1 MRKRTRAREFALQ
14 VLYELDI
21 SRSDVSEALED
32 FWQDRSQMPSALNQ
46 GMEETPSEKHDERDQ
61 DKKDEEIKSYTEAL
75 VRGTTEK
82 LNEIDPL
89 IERCAE
95 HWTIE
100 RMATID
106 RNILRL
112 STYEMLHRDDIPMK
126 VSINEAVELA
136 KRYGE
141 VDSSK
146 FVNGILDKIAK
157 THRP

>member
-21 SRSDVSEALED
+21 LRSDVSEALAD
-32 FWQDRSQMPSALNQ
+32 YWQNC
-46 GMEETPSEKHDERDQ
+46 DQ
-61 DKKDEEIKSYTEAL
+61 DKKDEEVKTYTEAL
-75 VRGTTEK
+75 VRGTMEK
-82 LNEIDPL
+82 LEPIDKC
-89 IERCAE
+89 IERFAE
-95 HWTIE
+95 NWTIE

-112 STYEMLHRDDIPMK
+112 STYEMLYRDDIPMK

-141 VDSSK
+141 IDSSK
-146 FVNGILDKIAK
+146 FVNGVLDKIAK
-157 THRP
+157 TTLQCKK